1 MSANYDRDFE
11 ECLIPL
17 LLPMMFLY
25 LQVKMATNQF
35 PYVLGFY
42 RRNLSLITD
51 VLLNKYL
58 GNGRMAVINHK
69 FMETEHFER

>member
-17 LLPMMFLY
+17 LLPMMFLH
-25 LQVKMATNQF
+25 LQVKMMTNRF

-42 RRNLSLITD
+42 RRNLFLITD

-58 GNGRMAVINHK
+58 WNGSNKSEIHGDR
-69 FMETEHFER
+69 TS

>member
-17 LLPMMFLY
+17 LLPMMFLH
-25 LQVKMATNQF
+25 LQVKMMTNRF

-42 RRNLSLITD
+42 RRNLFLITD

-58 GNGRMAVINHK
+58 WNGRMAVISQK
-69 FMETEHFER
+69 FMETEHLER